1 MYSNA
6 YLYFYRTTLCYCS
19 STAVLFLCSL
29 IDYTEVVFETKA
41 VLGWCYCCNFPVSQ
55 NKALPPVNVP
65 PNSENALCRT
75 SPFIRLFSQR
85 RCYQPSATVAKLI
98 TLGNVTS
105 TFRKTYADS
114 NCTLYLF
121 ISP

>member
-75 SPFIRLFSQR
+75 SPFIRLFFTAQVLSTQCDRRKVDNTGQR
-85 RCYQPSATVAKLI
+85 
-98 TLGNVTS
+98 NVN
-105 TFRKTYADS
+105 FPK
-114 NCTLYLF
+114 N
-121 ISP
+121 